1 MLSPNFFIKDIRIGT
16 VENASCVNIG
26 NNAPNGFE
34 SFQKLNQGFGNVH
47 GDGNSLEDLRSVL
60 SDSAILDMLVN
71 PKEGD
76 IPEWVV
82 DLIKK
87 QVEKDPQVLA

>member
-1 MLSPNFFIKDIRIGT
+1 MLSPNFFIKDIRIGS

-34 SFQKLNQGFGNVH
+34 SFQKLNQGFGNVY

-60 SDSAILDMLVN
+60 SDSSILDMLVN
-71 PKEGD
+71 PKDAD
-76 IPEWVV
+76 IPDWVI
-82 DLIKK
+82 DLIKA
-87 QVEKDPQVLA
+87 QVEKDTQVLA